1 MSKQHRPKHHAAARE
16 PVRRPAPGEAAGTP
30 YATGYHA
37 PVLVRETVE
46 LLVTDP
52 AGLYLDGTLGGGGHS
67 AALLDALGPGGR
79 VIGVDRDPEAL
90 ATARA
95 RLADAEK
102 AGRFL
107 AMQGTFA
114 DVDRHLAVL
123 AAQRHPILEGSS
135 EESATDHPEAQE
147 GAARSLPRP
156 GGAAG
161 PDAAPPRASVPRG
174 VLHGV
179 LLDLGISS
187 HQIDEP
193 GRGFAFAAD
202 GPLDMRM
209 NPASGESAADL
220 LARLDRQAIADV
232 LRAYGEEP
240 RAWKIAELV
249 EAARPQTTAALATLV
264 RAAVPIRDE
273 KKSLARTF
281 QALRIAVNDEIGQL
295 EGALQHALGAL
306 RPGGRLAV
314 IAYHSLEDRRAK
326 RFLRFGNLEGEDE
339 RDFYGNSLSPLVPVT
354 RKPVSPSDGEI
365 EANPRARSARLRVAE
380 KRTVEASSPDI

>member
-1 MSKQHRPKHHAAARE
+1 VSAAVSKKHRSKRREEQRE
-16 PVRRPAPGEAAGTP
+16 PVRRLAPGEAADTP

-37 PVLVRETVE
+37 PVLLRETVD

-52 AGLYLDGTLGGGGHS
+52 AGLYVDGTLGGGGHS
-67 AALLDALGPGGR
+67 AALLNALGPQGR
-79 VIGVDRDPEAL
+79 VIGIDRDPEAL

-95 RLADAEK
+95 RLADEEK

-107 AMQGTFA
+107 AVQGTFA
-114 DVDRHLAVL
+114 DLDRHLAVL
-123 AAQRHPILEGSS
+123 AAQQHPILEA
-135 EESATDHPEAQE
+135 SASTDHPEAEE
-147 GAARSLPRP
+147 GAAPV
-156 GGAAG
+156 AG
-161 PDAAPPRASVPRG
+161 PDAAPSSASVPRG
-174 VLHGV
+174 VLRGV

-209 NPASGESAADL
+209 NPHSGESAADL
-220 LARLDRQAIADV
+220 LGRLDRQAIADL

-249 EAARPQTTAALATLV
+249 EAARPQTTGALATLV
-264 RAAVPIRDE
+264 RAAVPVRDE

-295 EGALQHALGAL
+295 EAALQQALDAL
-306 RPGGRLAV
+306 LPGGRLAV
-314 IAYHSLEDRRAK
+314 ISYHSLEDRRAK

-339 RDFYGNSLSPLVPVT
+339 RDFYGNSLSPLTPVT
-354 RKPVSPSDGEI
+354 RKPVQADEQ
-365 EANPRARSARLRVAE
+365 EVAANPRARSARLRVSE
-380 KRTVEASSPDI
+380 KREVEAQHDVHSG